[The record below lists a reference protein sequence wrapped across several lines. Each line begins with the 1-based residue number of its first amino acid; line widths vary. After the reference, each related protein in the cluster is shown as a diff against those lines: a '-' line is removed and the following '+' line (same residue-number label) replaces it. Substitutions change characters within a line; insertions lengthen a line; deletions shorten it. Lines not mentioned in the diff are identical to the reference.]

1 MNSSHNGCCC
11 HDSSDNNS
19 DNGHSCGGGCGCG
32 GHQSS
37 EIQISEEEID
47 VLKQLSQTPY
57 LPLTRFILQ
66 SSQSD
71 HLESVALA
79 PVYLN
84 SRDDS
89 METVKHMG
97 TVLKALESKELIS
110 LDYEE
115 PLENG
120 NYDDYM
126 NSSIYAYFK
135 ETAAHAKA
143 QDGFLFDIPILE
155 LGSISLTSI
164 GQMAIDQL
172 DELIDADTE
181 N

>member
-1 MNSSHNGCCC
+1 MNSTHSGCCC
-11 HDSSDNNS
+11 HDSSDNNT
-19 DNGHSCGGGCGCG
+19 DNSHVCGGGCGCG

-37 EIQISEEEID
+37 EIQISEEEIE
-47 VLKQLSQTPY
+47 VLRQLAQTPY
-57 LPLTRFILQ
+57 LPLTRFILR

-79 PVYLN
+79 PVYLKN
-84 SRDDS
+84 RTDS

-97 TVLKALESKELIS
+97 AVLKALESKELIT

-120 NYDDYM
+120 NYDDYIH
-126 NSSIYAYFK
+126 SSLYAYFE
-135 ETAAHAKA
+135 ETASHAKA
-143 QDGFLFDIPILE
+143 QDGFLFDIPYLE
-155 LGSISLTSI
+155 LGSIGLTSI
-164 GQMAIDQL
+164 GQLAIEQL
-172 DELIDADTE
+172 DELENTDTE